1 MKKINT
7 TSIKRTLAL
16 DSYTDR
22 DRDLLIDRIIP
33 KFMKT
38 FEKELKGRD
47 FPARN
52 MPVLFMNEVDSLR
65 GALSESNSET
75 VSQGEV
81 PKRVGNL
88 LGYYDKG
95 YVPELRPLLEQLP
108 EKLLL
113 LGKKYKKLGKK
124 FDFE

>member
-75 VSQGEV
+75 VSQGKSLSELGTYWAITIKDMSLSCV
-81 PKRVGNL
+81 PFWSNC
-88 LGYYDKG
+88 
-95 YVPELRPLLEQLP
+95 LRS
-108 EKLLL
+108 
-113 LGKKYKKLGKK
+113 YSC
-124 FDFE
+124 